1 MKKVKV
7 YIYHEK
13 DGTFSCS
20 MDYEP
25 GLGYGLKGEGK
36 TVQEAIDDWYAHY
49 DGMRSFFR
57 EEGRK
62 FTEAEFTFAYDLV
75 SLLHYYAGRFTFAG
89 LAKITGVSAAQ
100 LSQYANGYRNPSQ
113 KTTAKIESGLHSFG
127 KELCQVTLA

>member
-7 YIYHEK
+7 YICHEK
-13 DGTFSCS
+13 DGSFSCY
-20 MDYEP
+20 MDNTP
-25 GLGYGLKGEGK
+25 GLGYGLIGEGK

-49 DGMRSFFR
+49 EDMRSYFN
-57 EEGRK
+57 ETGLK
-62 FTEAEFTFAYDLV
+62 FEEAEFSFAYDLV

-100 LSQYANGYRNPSQ
+100 LSQYANGYRNPSP